1 MNFKSAVST
10 QPSAKPKTLPLAE
23 LEALAC
29 ALLSVLLTLFGAR
42 ITRDHALGL
51 QLGAEF
57 SIEQHECAR
66 NAQAHRIG
74 LSSDSAAAHVGQ
86 HVEVG
91 RGVGRD
97 QRPFRGDA
105 LRGRHKVFVERLAVD
120 LELTAARTKK
130 NPRDRRLAAPSSVV
144 LNSFCHLS
152 I

>member
-1 MNFKSAVST
+1 MNFKTAVSSL
-10 QPSAKPKTLPLAE
+10 PSAKRKTLPLAE

-29 ALLSVLLTLFGAR
+29 ALLTVLLALFGAR

-57 SIEQHECAR
+57 SIEQHESAR
-66 NAQAHRIG
+66 NTQANRVG
-74 LSSDSAAAHVGQ
+74 LSSDSAAAHIRQ
-86 HVEVG
+86 NIEVG

-130 NPRDRRLAAPSSVV
+130 NASDRRLAASGSVV